1 MAIPSRNLGSCFDA
15 AAHPGKTAIID
26 IADWDRP
33 VEVTYRDFDAEC
45 DAVARGLLR
54 AGLRRGDRI
63 GLLSL
68 NRREMLA
75 AFFGIM
81 RAGLVAVPIS
91 FKLSRDTVDY
101 IVGDAGLKAVF
112 CDRDRAALAPGGV
125 LRIDFDDPAGY
136 AALKDPGP
144 FATIEPIHGPEPAH
158 GPGGG
163 REVGMMLYT
172 SGSTGKPTG
181 VLLSHESQRWPLER
195 ALELSGD
202 LSHHRYIVAAPMF
215 HMNATFSVQTALAA
229 GASLV
234 LMPSFDAKAYAR
246 AITRFRVTW
255 LTSVPTMLALVARE
269 RELLAGLDLASVER
283 VTMGSAPLTQALIDK
298 VQALFANAVISNGYG
313 TTEAGPAPFGP
324 HPSGL
329 PRPALSTG
337 YPQAGVEIELREG
350 ASPDEGVLYMRSVM
364 GMEGYNN
371 LPQKTGE
378 AMREGWYRSGDVFR
392 RDANGFYYFVG
403 RADDMFVVGG
413 ENVWP
418 GEVERLIERMPG
430 VHQAIVVPV
439 ADEIKGALPFAF
451 ITRQP
456 GAGVE
461 EAAVKEFTIAQGPA
475 YAHPRFVEFIEA
487 IPLAATNKP
496 DRRRLID
503 EAERLA
509 SRRRQEARG

>member
-1 MAIPSRNLGSCFDA
+1 MAIPSRNLGRCFDA
-15 AAHPGKTAIID
+15 AASPGKIAIID
-26 IADWDRP
+26 TADWDRA
-33 VEVTYRDFDAEC
+33 VELTYGDFDAEC

-54 AGLRRGDRI
+54 TGLRRGDRV

-91 FKLSRDTVDY
+91 FKVSRDTVDH

-112 CDRDRAALAPGGV
+112 FDRPRADLAPAGI
-125 LRIDFDDPAGY
+125 LRIDFDDRSGY

-144 FATIEPIHGPEPAH
+144 FATVEPD
-158 GPGGG
+158 G

-172 SGSTGKPTG
+172 SGSTGKPKG

-195 ALELSGD
+195 SLELFGD
-202 LSHHRYIVAAPMF
+202 LSHHRYVVAAPMF
-215 HMNATFSVQTALAA
+215 HMNATFSVKMALAA

-234 LMPSFDAKAYAR
+234 LMPAFDAKTYAR
-246 AITRFRVTW
+246 AINRFRVTW

-269 RELLAGLDLASVER
+269 RELLATLDLSSVER

-298 VQALFANAVISNGYG
+298 VQALFPRAVINNSYG
-313 TTEAGPAPFGP
+313 TTEAGPVPFGP
-324 HPSGL
+324 HPAGL
-329 PRPALSTG
+329 PRPPLATG
-337 YPQAGVEIELREG
+337 YPVAGVEIELREG
-350 ASPDEGVLYMRSVM
+350 RSSDEGVLYMRSAM

-371 LPQKTGE
+371 LPQKTAE
-378 AMREGWYRSGDVFR
+378 VMRDGWYRSGDVFR
-392 RDANGFYYFVG
+392 RGENGFYYFLG

-418 GEVERLIERMPG
+418 GEVERLIERLPG

-439 ADEIKGALPFAF
+439 SDEIKGALPFAF
-451 ITRQP
+451 VTRQP
-456 GAGVE
+456 GANLD
-461 EAAVKEFTIAQGPA
+461 EAAVKEFTIASGPA

-496 DRRRLID
+496 DRRRLTE

-509 SRRRQEARG
+509 GQRRR

>member
-1 MAIPSRNLGSCFDA
+1 MAIPSRNLGRCFDA
-15 AAHPGKTAIID
+15 AASPGKIAIID
-26 IADWDRP
+26 TADWDRA
-33 VEVTYRDFDAEC
+33 VELTYGDFDAEC

-54 AGLRRGDRI
+54 TGLRRGDRV

-91 FKLSRDTVDY
+91 FKVSRDTVDH

-112 CDRDRAALAPGGV
+112 FDRPRADLAPAGI
-125 LRIDFDDPAGY
+125 LRIDFDDRSGY

-144 FATIEPIHGPEPAH
+144 FATVEPD
-158 GPGGG
+158 G

-172 SGSTGKPTG
+172 SGSTGKPKG

-195 ALELSGD
+195 SLELFGD
-202 LSHHRYIVAAPMF
+202 LSHHRYVVAAPMF
-215 HMNATFSVQTALAA
+215 HMNATFSVKMALAA

-234 LMPSFDAKAYAR
+234 LMPAFDAKTYAR
-246 AITRFRVTW
+246 AIDRFRATW

-269 RELLAGLDLASVER
+269 RELLATLDLSSVER

-298 VQALFANAVISNGYG
+298 VQALFPRAVINNSYG
-313 TTEAGPAPFGP
+313 TTEAGPVPFGP
-324 HPSGL
+324 HPAGL
-329 PRPALSTG
+329 PRPPLATG
-337 YPQAGVEIELREG
+337 YPVAGVEIELREG
-350 ASPDEGVLYMRSVM
+350 RSSDEGVLYMRSAM

-371 LPQKTGE
+371 LPQKTAE
-378 AMREGWYRSGDVFR
+378 VMRDGWYRSGDVFR
-392 RDANGFYYFVG
+392 RGENGFYYFLG

-418 GEVERLIERMPG
+418 GEVERLIERLPG

-439 ADEIKGALPFAF
+439 SDEIKGALPFAF
-451 ITRQP
+451 VTRQP
-456 GAGVE
+456 GANLD
-461 EAAVKEFTIAQGPA
+461 EAAVKEFTIASGPA

-496 DRRRLID
+496 DRRRLTE

-509 SRRRQEARG
+509 GQRRR

>member
-1 MAIPSRNLGSCFDA
+1 MAIPSRNLGRCFDA
-15 AAHPGKTAIID
+15 AASPGKIVIID
-26 IADWDRP
+26 IADWDRA
-33 VEVTYRDFDAEC
+33 VELTYGDFDAEC

-54 AGLRRGDRI
+54 SGLRRGDRV

-112 CDRDRAALAPGGV
+112 FDGPRGDLAPAGI
-125 LRIDFDDPAGY
+125 LRIAFDDRSGY
-136 AALKDPGP
+136 AALMDAGP
-144 FATIEPIHGPEPAH
+144 FATVEPDS
-158 GPGGG
+158 

-172 SGSTGKPTG
+172 SGSTGKPKG
-181 VLLSHESQRWPLER
+181 VLLSHDSQRWPLER
-195 ALELSGD
+195 SLELFGD
-202 LSHHRYIVAAPMF
+202 LSHHRYVVAAPMF
-215 HMNATFSVQTALAA
+215 HMNATFSVKMALAA

-234 LMPSFDAKAYAR
+234 LMPAFDAKTYAR
-246 AITRFRVTW
+246 AIDRFRVTW

-269 RELLAGLDLASVER
+269 RELLASLDLSSVER

-298 VQALFANAVISNGYG
+298 VQALFPRAVINNSYG
-313 TTEAGPAPFGP
+313 TTEAGPVPFGP
-324 HPSGL
+324 HPAGL
-329 PRPALSTG
+329 PRPPLATG
-337 YPQAGVEIELREG
+337 YPVAGVEIELREG
-350 ASPDEGVLYMRSVM
+350 PSSDEGVLYMRSAM

-371 LPQKTGE
+371 LPQKTAE
-378 AMREGWYRSGDVFR
+378 VMRDGWYRSGDVFR
-392 RDANGFYYFVG
+392 RGENGFYYFLG

-418 GEVERLIERMPG
+418 GEVERLIERLPG

-439 ADEIKGALPFAF
+439 PDEIKGALPFAF
-451 ITRQP
+451 VTRQP
-456 GAGVE
+456 GANLD
-461 EAAVKEFTIAQGPA
+461 EAAVKEFTIASGPA
-475 YAHPRFVEFIEA
+475 YAHPRFVAFIEA

-496 DRRRLID
+496 DRRRLTE

-509 SRRRQEARG
+509 GQRRR